1 LRSRSISVR
10 VGSETVRVASLED
23 ILKSKRAA
31 GRPKDLAVLPIRGT
45 RSVKRTSEKRRKP
58 AKRVA
63 FERAA
68 RRMELEMIRERL
80 ARPPEERMDF
90 LRVRLPAGGS
100 TL

>member
-1 LRSRSISVR
+1 M
-10 VGSETVRVASLED
+10 
-23 ILKSKRAA
+23 KR
-31 GRPKDLAVLPIRGT
+31 R
-45 RSVKRTSEKRRKP
+45 SEKRKKP
-58 AKRVA
+58 AKRIA

-90 LRVRLPAGGS
+90 LRVRLPTGGS

>member
-1 LRSRSISVR
+1 M
-10 VGSETVRVASLED
+10 
-23 ILKSKRAA
+23 
-31 GRPKDLAVLPIRGT
+31 
-45 RSVKRTSEKRRKP
+45 KRTSEKRRKP

-80 ARPPEERMDF
+80 NRPPEERMDF
-90 LRVRLPAGGS
+90 LRVRLPTGGS